1 MAMALQDGVIE
12 KGTSI
17 FDFGCGRGGD
27 VKRLEQLGFSAK
39 GWDPNHNADA
49 EKISSDVVNLGF
61 VINVIEKPAERLEA
75 LKSAWGLAQ
84 KVLVVAARPT
94 WESRGLKGK
103 PFGDGILTAMN
114 SFQKFYEQDEL
125 RVFIES
131 TLKRPAMAAAPGIFY
146 VFRDDAHAQKV
157 LAQRA
162 RASLAGAPIRASDLF
177 YELHRAQLVKLE
189 EFVTRERRLP
199 QPGELPA
206 ELESSLANDL
216 GSVRASFALIRRA
229 TGPSKWTDVDLGRPN
244 TAEKRF
250 EQNRELLNPLM
261 EFIELRGRL
270 PREGE
275 LDNLEAINETFK
287 SVRSAFSLIRKITGS
302 ERWTKFEEQARRN
315 FLVYLALA
323 AFGGRPKFGELP
335 EDLQYDVRE
344 LFGNYTNASKEA
356 DQLLFA
362 VGNTATVDIAARAS
376 TVGKLT
382 QEALYVHV
390 DSLHYLP
397 PILRVYEGCGRALS
411 GTVDEA
417 TIIKMHREKP
427 QVSYLCYPTFDED
440 AHPALSTVVIS
451 RLQQQ
456 ILTFRDFRESE
467 NPPILHRKE
476 TFVHLGYKQRSK
488 FQYLTSQEEDIGLL
502 SSNKIGTREGW
513 NLHLAEAGV
522 SIVNHKITSRKST
535 E

>member
-1 MAMALQDGVIE
+1 MAMALQDGVLE
-12 KGTSI
+12 KGTSV
-17 FDFGCGRGGD
+17 FDYGSGRGGD
-27 VKRLEQLGFSAK
+27 VKRLEQLGFSAS
-39 GWDPNHNADA
+39 GWDPNHNPDA
-49 EKISSDVVNLGF
+49 EKTISDVVNLGF
-61 VINVIEKPAERLEA
+61 VINVIEKPAERREVLH
-75 LKSAWGLAQ
+75 SAWELA
-84 KVLVVAARPT
+84 KRVLVVAARPT
-94 WESRGLKGK
+94 WESRGLRGK

-177 YELHRAQLVKLE
+177 YELHREQLNKLE

-250 EQNRELLNPLM
+250 EQNRELLDPLM

-275 LDNLEAINETFK
+275 LDILKEINETFK
-287 SVRSAFSLIRKITGS
+287 SVRSAFSLIRKITGP

-315 FLVYLALA
+315 FLVYCALA
-323 AFGGRPKFGELP
+323 AFSGRPKFGELP

-362 VGNTATVDIAARAS
+362 VGNVATVDLAARAS
-376 TVGKLT
+376 AVGKLT
-382 QEALYVHV
+382 QEALYIHV
-390 DSLHYLP
+390 DSLHCLP

-411 GTVDEA
+411 GTVDET
-417 TIIKMHREKP
+417 TIIKMHREKS
-427 QVSYLCYPTFDED
+427 QVSYLSYPTFDTD

-456 ILTFRDFRESE
+456 VLTFRDFRESE

-476 TFVHLGYKQRSK
+476 TFVHESYRNRDK
-488 FQYLTSQEEDIGLL
+488 FHDLTVSEEEAGLL
-502 SSNKIGTREGW
+502 STHHIGTREGW
-513 NLHLAEAGV
+513 ALHLLENGFCLKG
-522 SIVNHKITSRKST
+522 HQLKKLK
-535 E
+535 